1 MTGEAPRSLNK
12 PCACAAVDWL
22 TALIL
27 GIVQGLTEW
36 LPVSSSGH
44 LALAQHLTDEEP
56 PLLFD
61 IVLHLG
67 TLLMVLWVLRAEV
80 GLALR
85 ALPRLARRLGPSR
98 TDRQAVLTEGSQAE
112 DDESAVNGDEPL
124 TPEERMV
131 LLVLLGCIP
140 TAIFGLVIDRWF
152 IGALYERMELV
163 GLGLL
168 CTAVVLWVGRR
179 PHGNADFATTPLR
192 TGLWVGLAQ
201 GLAVVPGIS
210 RSGFTIAV
218 GQLAGLEPRTAA
230 RLSFLLFIPAVVGAA
245 LFKLGDAGAVGS
257 EVGLVE
263 LAVGTTAAMVTG
275 LLALKL
281 LITLVERQRFHWFV
295 PYCVVL
301 GLALVWMGGT
311 G

>member
-1 MTGEAPRSLNK
+1 
-12 PCACAAVDWL
+12 VDWL

-44 LALAQHLTDEEP
+44 LALAQHLTGEEP

-67 TLLMVLWVLRAEV
+67 TLVVVLWVLRAEV

-85 ALPRLARRLGPSR
+85 ALPRLVRRLGPSR
-98 TDRQAVLTEGSQAE
+98 TDRQAAPDEGSQA
-112 DDESAVNGDEPL
+112 DDGEPAVTGGPGAPAAGGDPGENL

-140 TAIFGLVIDRWF
+140 TAIFGLIIDRWF

-179 PHGNADFATTPLR
+179 PCGNADFATTPLR

-210 RSGFTIAV
+210 RSGFTIAA
-218 GQLAGLEPRTAA
+218 GQFAGLEARTAA

-245 LFKLGDAGAVGS
+245 LFKFGDAGAVSS

-263 LAVGTTAAMVTG
+263 LAVGTAAAMVTG

-301 GLALVWMGGT
+301 GLALIWMGLAE
-311 G
+311 